1 MEKMR
6 EDEAHDVHVQNR
18 DKAWSSSTYTAWYH
32 YYYNDLHKHCERII
46 YDTPDFRRFGNCRH
60 EWWTI
65 EPRMD
70 LRFEMHPNDCNRAHD
85 MTREGN
91 RSGMELYFT
100 AGHMVYWLPGL
111 PQLGDVIDFY
121 SAKAFEAMQPTMR
134 SGVSLTNFLLELG
147 DIKSMT
153 RLWDR
158 SKGFFKNIA
167 SGHLNWSF
175 GYKPFISDLTKLYD
189 GLVTWQA
196 RLDKFQRQQGLTLV
210 RHYKEEL
217 ACPEPRNDACKVF
230 WKTKPTY
237 RATCKYSYT
246 LPEMS
251 IEQQRL
257 RGLLDTIGLQLNAAV
272 VWEAIP
278 YSFVVDWFVDV
289 GGFLDQFSHDW
300 LSPKVTIIDFCSSLK
315 WDVEVEAATWL
326 VDACQNNVH
335 ARQHGTM
342 RQRLYHRNR
351 HIPGNFYGLQ
361 GSDRYGASQ
370 LALSS
375 SLLITRNG
383 KHGRR

>member
-1 MEKMR
+1 MR
-6 EDEAHDVHVQNR
+6 EDEAFTVQVQSR
-18 DKAWSSSTYTAWYH
+18 DKQWTSSTYSAWS
-32 YYYNDLHKHCERII
+32 YYSYNDKHKTYERII
-46 YDTPDFRRFGNCRH
+46 YDTPKFRRYGNCRH
-60 EWWTI
+60 ESWTI

-70 LRFEMHPNDCNRAHD
+70 LRIEKHPIDCVRAHD

-91 RSGMELYFT
+91 RSAMELYST
-100 AGHMVYWLPGL
+100 AGNIAYWLPGL
-111 PQLGDVIDFY
+111 PYLGDIIDFY
-121 SAKAFEAMQPTMR
+121 SAKGFETMQPTMR

-147 DIKSMT
+147 DIKSVG
-153 RLWDR
+153 RVWDR
-158 SKGFFKNIA
+158 SKHWIRNIA

-175 GYKPFISDLTKLYD
+175 GVKPLIKDLTDLYD
-189 GLVTWQA
+189 GLVTWQT
-196 RLDKFQRQQGLTLV
+196 RLAKFQSQQGLTLV

-217 ACPEPRNDACKVF
+217 ACPEPRSDACKVV

-246 LPEMS
+246 LPELS
-251 IEQQRL
+251 AEQQRL
-257 RGLLDTIGLQLNAAV
+257 RGLLDTIGLHLNAAV

-289 GGFLDQFSHDW
+289 GGFLEQFSHDW
-300 LSPKVTIIDFCSSLK
+300 LAAKVTILDFCSTFK
-315 WDVEVEAATWL
+315 WDAEVEAGTYL
-326 VDACQNNVH
+326 VDSCGNIADT
-335 ARQHGTM
+335 RYHGTM
-342 RQRLYHRNR
+342 RQRYFHRMR

-383 KHGRR
+383 KRGRF